1 MATLDVP
8 KKTEEGEQVCVVQT
22 GKGGQH
28 GPSKIQPVCVIHP
41 TPVPIHAAL
50 FYRLKS
56 KGFNECKEVGE
67 AYAACCKD
75 RTISIAWA
83 CRSEMAALNTCMA
96 QQ

>member
-8 KKTEEGEQVCVVQT
+8 KKTEE
-22 GKGGQH
+22 
-28 GPSKIQPVCVIHP
+28 
-41 TPVPIHAAL
+41 AL

-56 KGFNECKEVGE
+56 KGFNQCKEVGE

-96 QQ
+96 QHTQHLEVLKQRWVAAGRPQQPDWDALLSGL